1 MARQPDVVIV
11 ARHGARLDA
20 ADANWHLS
28 TPTPYDPPLTYG
40 GWTQCRAL
48 GVRIASLLQ
57 AREHSLNDATNDS
70 SAPDGLG
77 SRQNGDGSK
86 KRKRRKHKVVIHT
99 SPFLRCLQTS
109 VAISAGMSQYHP
121 TIASTPATS
130 KSRTPSSMHSASPR
144 LRAMDGVASSPSLAP
159 IAEPKQDFAHEIARR
174 TLSEHKLPNP
184 KSKLRVD
191 AFLGEWLNPQYYE
204 QITPPPPS
212 ALMVATAKGE
222 LMQNEHIDVY
232 TPTVSTKSSSSNL
245 WGGSNG
251 TKSADAQGA
260 ADDWSHVREALPA
273 PTARRDRATS
283 VTSGGS
289 SDTGSG
295 RRSPFRPGHVLHSQS
310 STMPKYETTAYVP
323 PTPSYAVSSS
333 DHIPRGYVAHAR
345 NATVN
350 VDYQWDSSRYPQDW
364 GDGGEY
370 GEEWS
375 SMHKRFRRG
384 LNHMVHWYSQN
395 DPDYRNEDALGIDQV
410 DHDHEHEDEEQ
421 EDLVVVMVTHGA
433 GCNALIGAIT
443 EQPVLLDVGMA
454 SLTMAVKKDNAP
466 VTLPPLDYCDSPK
479 ETTPGQSPRIGSPA
493 NGDPRGGLQRRTSSG
508 TGLSAIYEMK
518 IVAST
523 EHLRPGSDPAK
534 AAPSPFSTRS
544 GLSNDPSSRAPRR
557 GDPSSGGQVMA
568 PWNLH
573 EPSERPKSQSTAL
586 GSIRR
591 PGAANSAAPRPPV
604 PAGGIHRSASMDPE
618 SVLPLSGTSTPNS
631 AGGGLW
637 TPPSGRTPL
646 LEAKREKEEKQ
657 TLFSTL
663 NDSRPGSSGG
673 PRADPKSKPQLPV
686 LALDGTVNHPDIHSK
701 THMLPLSGRRESQA
715 IDTDE
720 PDPAAAAANG
730 APLAP
735 IPSAESER
743 DVVPELPSKDDS
755 PPMASDNIPDSL
767 SRKLSQK
774 GLWGSK
780 PSGDEVKR
788 SWAGKVKRRWTVS
801 DQDGNG

>member
-1 MARQPDVVIV
+1 
-11 ARHGARLDA
+11 
-20 ADANWHLS
+20 
-28 TPTPYDPPLTYG
+28 
-40 GWTQCRAL
+40 
-48 GVRIASLLQ
+48 
-57 AREHSLNDATNDS
+57 
-70 SAPDGLG
+70 
-77 SRQNGDGSK
+77 
-86 KRKRRKHKVVIHT
+86 
-99 SPFLRCLQTS
+99 
-109 VAISAGMSQYHP
+109 
-121 TIASTPATS
+121 
-130 KSRTPSSMHSASPR
+130 
-144 LRAMDGVASSPSLAP
+144 MDGVGSSPSLAP
-159 IAEPKQDFAHEIARR
+159 IAEPKLDFAHEIARK
-174 TLSEHKLPNP
+174 TLSEHMLPNP

-251 TKSADAQGA
+251 VKSAGAQGA
-260 ADDWSHVREALPA
+260 ADDWSHVRDALPA

-350 VDYQWDSSRYPQDW
+350 VDYQWDSSRYPQNW
-364 GDGGEY
+364 GNGGEY

-384 LNHMVHWYSQN
+384 LNHMVQWYSQN

-410 DHDHEHEDEEQ
+410 EHDNDQEEEEQ

-454 SLTMAVKKDNAP
+454 SLTMAVKKDDAP
-466 VTLPPLDYCDSPK
+466 STLPPVDYFDSSK
-479 ETTPGQSPRIGSPA
+479 ESTPGQSPNIGSPA
-493 NGDPRGGLQRRTSSG
+493 SGEPPRLQRRTSSG

-534 AAPSPFSTRS
+534 AAPSPFSARS
-544 GLSNDPSSRAPRR
+544 GLANDPSSRVPRR
-557 GDPSSGGQVMA
+557 GDPSSGSQMMA
-568 PWNLH
+568 SWNMH
-573 EPSERPKSQSTAL
+573 DPSERPKSQSTAL

-591 PGAANSAAPRPPV
+591 PGAANSAAPRPMM

-618 SVLPLSGTSTPNS
+618 SVGPLSGTSTPNS
-631 AGGGLW
+631 VGGGLW

-646 LEAKREKEEKQ
+646 LQAKREKEEKQ
-657 TLFSTL
+657 TLFSSLNGADSGTSTPGDNLTL
-663 NDSRPGSSGG
+663 DFSNSPPDSRPGSSGG
-673 PRADPKSKPQLPV
+673 LKSKPNLPV
-686 LALDGTVNHPDIHSK
+686 LALDGAVNHPDIHNK
-701 THMLPLSGRRESQA
+701 DRPLSPSTRRDSQA
-715 IDTDE
+715 ILAD
-720 PDPAAAAANG
+720 DPQQANFDGSGSTG

-743 DVVPELPSKDDS
+743 DVVPELPSKEDT

>member
-1 MARQPDVVIV
+1 
-11 ARHGARLDA
+11 
-20 ADANWHLS
+20 
-28 TPTPYDPPLTYG
+28 
-40 GWTQCRAL
+40 
-48 GVRIASLLQ
+48 
-57 AREHSLNDATNDS
+57 
-70 SAPDGLG
+70 
-77 SRQNGDGSK
+77 
-86 KRKRRKHKVVIHT
+86 
-99 SPFLRCLQTS
+99 
-109 VAISAGMSQYHP
+109 MSQYHP
-121 TIASTPATS
+121 TVSSTPATS

-144 LRAMDGVASSPSLAP
+144 LRAMDGVGNSPSLAP
-159 IAEPKQDFAHEIARR
+159 IAEPKLDFAHEIARK
-174 TLSEHKLPNP
+174 TLSEHRLPNP

-191 AFLGEWLNPQYYE
+191 AFLGEWLNPGYYE

-251 TKSADAQGA
+251 VKSAGAQPA
-260 ADDWSHVREALPA
+260 TDDWSHVREALPA

-310 STMPKYETTAYVP
+310 STMPKIETTAYVP

-350 VDYQWDSSRYPQDW
+350 VDYQWDSSRYPQNW

-384 LNHMVHWYSQN
+384 LNHMVHWYSEN
-395 DPDYRNEDALGIDQV
+395 DPDYRNEDALGIDQA
-410 DHDHEHEDEEQ
+410 DHHNDEDEEEQ

-454 SLTMAVKKDNAP
+454 SLTMAVKKDDAP
-466 VTLPPLDYCDSPK
+466 AAVPPLDYCDSPR

-493 NGDPRGGLQRRTSSG
+493 NSDSRPINRRTSSG

-534 AAPSPFSTRS
+534 AAPSPFSVRS
-544 GLSNDPSSRAPRR
+544 GLGSDTSSRAPRR
-557 GDPSSGGQVMA
+557 GDAMASAQIMA

-573 EPSERPKSQSTAL
+573 EPSERPKSQSSAL

-591 PGAANSAAPRPPV
+591 PGAANSAAPRPLM
-604 PAGGIHRSASMDPE
+604 PAGGVQRSASMDPE
-618 SVLPLSGTSTPNS
+618 SVPPLSGTSTPS
-631 AGGGLW
+631 SVGGGLW

-646 LEAKREKEEKQ
+646 LEAKREKEEKH
-657 TLFSTL
+657 TLFSSLNGAHNSLSTPGDNLTL
-663 NDSRPGSSGG
+663 DFSNSPPDSRPGSSGG
-673 PRADPKSKPQLPV
+673 LKTRSKLPI
-686 LALDGTVNHPDIHSK
+686 LALDGAIDHPDIQNHK
-701 THMLPLSGRRESQA
+701 DQPLSPTSRRDSQA
-715 IDTDE
+715 IVSDS
-720 PDPAAAAANG
+720 AAQTQAQGQANG

-743 DVVPELPSKDDS
+743 DVVPELPSKEDTQ
-755 PPMASDNIPDSL
+755 PMASDGNSIPDSL
-767 SRKLSQK
+767 NRSLSQK

-788 SWAGKVKRRWTVS
+788 SWAGKAKRRWTVS